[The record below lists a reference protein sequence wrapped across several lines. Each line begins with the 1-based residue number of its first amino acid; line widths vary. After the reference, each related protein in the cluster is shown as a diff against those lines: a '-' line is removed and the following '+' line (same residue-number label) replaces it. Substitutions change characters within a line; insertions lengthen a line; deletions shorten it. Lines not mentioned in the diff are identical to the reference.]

1 VVRLVHNRSS
11 VGEALKIEVG
21 LDDHRLGPPVI
32 RGLDVVIELVRGVIG
47 LKQVDSRVGEREHDC
62 VEAMTRDVLPS
73 PAEIETLALGREQ
86 NFRQLHH
93 EGAVVDVIV
102 VVIGHAFTLSPC
114 SPDKIEPHRVAR
126 CGGAL

>member
-32 RGLDVVIELVRGVIG
+32 RGFDVVIELVRGVIG

-62 VEAMTRDVLPS
+62 AEGMTRDVLPS

-93 EGAVVDVIV
+93 EDAVVDVV
-102 VVIGHAFTLSPC
+102 VVIGHAFTLSPG
-114 SPDKIEPHRVAR
+114 SPDKIEPHRVPG